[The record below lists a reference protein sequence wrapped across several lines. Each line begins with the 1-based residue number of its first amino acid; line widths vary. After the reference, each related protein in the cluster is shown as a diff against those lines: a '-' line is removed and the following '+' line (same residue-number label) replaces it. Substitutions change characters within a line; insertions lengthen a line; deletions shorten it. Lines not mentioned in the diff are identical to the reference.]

1 MERRNICSSL
11 MSCCYCLIFWNCK
24 FQCPAVLEANDHA
37 EKKRKTT
44 KHFIWK
50 ARCLSSRLSSHSQET
65 LTSGVCLDID
75 DVTLGPVCTAFIR
88 KGDQGL
94 DKDGIL
100 GPGLETT
107 HQPPRVVLWLG
118 VVGPRR
124 RVNIHHCPAV
134 GAARILPIEF
144 CHVLVRAFKT
154 KQVKM
159 VIILDY
165 RSKDQRDVAGG
176 SYLLQACTLFTKNLV
191 PQRERTQKQSKRKGL
206 LPLCLN
212 FPVIIIVIM
221 MMILSELVTRSHER
235 MWADSST
242 HSPTHSKS

>member
-75 DVTLGPVCTAFIR
+75 DVTLGPVC
-88 KGDQGL
+88 
-94 DKDGIL
+94 
-100 GPGLETT
+100 TT